1 MNGPVSPQGVEGRV
15 RARDPAI
22 PIIDYVSPSVWAWRP
37 GRARAM
43 LRYIDHVLA
52 LFPFEPEAYRKLRG
66 PPCSYIGHPLA
77 EQIATLRPDAAEQ
90 QRREARPPVLLVLPG
105 SRRSEIRHHM

>member
-43 LRYIDHVLA
+43 LRYVDHVLA
-52 LFPFEPEAYRKLRG
+52 LLPFEPEAYRKLRG
-66 PPCSYIGHPLA
+66 PPCSYVGHPLI
-77 EQIATLRPDAAEQ
+77 EQIGRLQPGPDEQ
-90 QRREARPPVLLVLPG
+90 KPPHEPPPLLLLLPP
-105 SRRSEIRHHM
+105 SPPTETP